1 MLDIEFSVV
10 NSFFQSKFLAS
21 SDNILW
27 WIENKNK
34 DNYNIQ
40 IIDKSELKDIQKVLK
55 NVAKQLE

>member
-10 NSFFQSKFLAS
+10 NNFFQSKFLAS

>member
-10 NSFFQSKFLAS
+10 NNFFQSKFLAS

-40 IIDKSELKDIQKVLK
+40 IIDKLELKDIQKVLK

>member
-10 NSFFQSKFLAS
+10 NNFFQSKFLAS

-34 DNYNIQ
+34 DNYNFQ
-40 IIDKSELKDIQKVLK
+40 IIDKSELKDIQKVPK